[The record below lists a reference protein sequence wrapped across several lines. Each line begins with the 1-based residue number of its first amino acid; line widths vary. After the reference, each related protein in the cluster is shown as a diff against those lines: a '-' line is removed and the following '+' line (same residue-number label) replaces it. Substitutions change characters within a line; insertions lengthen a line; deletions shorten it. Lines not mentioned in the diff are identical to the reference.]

1 MKTTINSIV
10 WVTMALTTIVFVLD
24 YDCVL
29 AQKNNEFKMGIYDS
43 RAVTYAYIK
52 SDLYK
57 KEQEKVRKERDDVM
71 QKNDTVLWE
80 QTMFQVMTEQFL
92 LHQRF
97 FATGSATSILKKVE
111 DKLPKIAKNAGVST
125 IVSKW
130 ELIWQDPDIVT
141 VDLTDS
147 IAQLFTPFDKLDKTY
162 IQTKESERIDVD
174 EWSVEEVVEMWKTFE
189 KKYLKK

>member
-57 KEQEKVRKERDDVM
+57 KE
-71 QKNDTVLWE
+71 
-80 QTMFQVMTEQFL
+80 
-92 LHQRF
+92 
-97 FATGSATSILKKVE
+97 
-111 DKLPKIAKNAGVST
+111 
-125 IVSKW
+125 
-130 ELIWQDPDIVT
+130 
-141 VDLTDS
+141 
-147 IAQLFTPFDKLDKTY
+147 
-162 IQTKESERIDVD
+162 
-174 EWSVEEVVEMWKTFE
+174 
-189 KKYLKK
+189 

>member
-1 MKTTINSIV
+1 MKTAINSIA
-10 WVTMALTTIVFVLD
+10 WVTKALITIVFVMD

-29 AQKNNEFKMGIYDS
+29 AQKNKEFKIGIYDS
-43 RAVTYAYIK
+43 RAVTYAYII

-57 KEQEKVRKERDDVM
+57 KEQEKVRKERDDFM

-80 QTMFQVMTEQFL
+80 QTMYQVMTEQFL
-92 LHQRF
+92 LHQRY

-125 IVSKW
+125 VVSKW
-130 ELIWQDPDIVT
+130 ELIWYDPDIVT

-162 IQTKESERIDVD
+162 TQTKESERIEVD